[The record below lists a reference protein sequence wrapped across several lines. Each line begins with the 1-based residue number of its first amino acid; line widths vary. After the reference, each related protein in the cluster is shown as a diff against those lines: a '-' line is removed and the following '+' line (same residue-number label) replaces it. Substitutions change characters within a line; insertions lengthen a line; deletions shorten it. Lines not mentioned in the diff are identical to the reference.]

1 MKIEQKTLSN
11 NLNTLFIHSPGSAC
25 ASVQIWFRAGSALEN
40 PSNLGIAHFLEHMF
54 FKGTALRPGA
64 QIARDVESYGGEV
77 NAFTSFDYTCY
88 YINTPNHK
96 LDKTVNILLDMVTN
110 PLFEQKELLPEREV
124 VFEEYR
130 RSLDN
135 PSQYNFFQIQK
146 NCFTKGYKYPIL
158 GNEKTIKSFTREQ
171 LLEFRK
177 NNYNSSNALLVVSG
191 DIHSQEKLTS
201 SIEKFRLPDGKETT
215 FPSFQL
221 RPTPS
226 VHVHKKD
233 VNQITV
239 TMNIQSP
246 SYNADNGPSED
257 LALNCLSHG
266 EISPL
271 YKRLVSQ
278 GHLVTNVSAST
289 MFFNKGGSHFIR
301 LSMPEE
307 NFSKAL
313 AEFIKALKDSLT
325 KGFEE
330 DEILRIKNQYI
341 ASKVYEKESIESYA
355 FSLGHGFAQ
364 SGDIHCEEEFIA
376 KIKDTS
382 RISVSKSLI
391 EIFDKP
397 AHINAQIPRKADNA
411 KIQRELENFQ
421 AKLSSVTKSIKTK
434 ESKRKIQVSQFDPE
448 VKVVEVKKGV
458 KFIYRKNKMSPT
470 FVLHSYLKGGLAHE
484 NENNNGVYHFASKLL
499 TYGYGKLQF
508 EQLKNDLEKKSA
520 YLHGFSGKNAYGINL
535 HGLSE
540 HFDHLVKHF
549 AGSLLKPAFPNHQLK
564 IEKELVRRQL
574 LIQKEDPV
582 RICFTKLNE
591 AVFNKHPYAM
601 DMVGNEKSL
610 KKIKKKTLSDLHSER
625 LSKSSIVITYCGSDE
640 MEDVLDKLQ
649 PLFDGLAPRAEKAE
663 KKSQIDPQYGR
674 DIQVDFDR
682 EQTHIFIGRPSFKV
696 GTTEDLYLKMLTSY
710 LSGQSSELFVDV
722 RDRKGLCYAVQPLHH
737 TALEAGY
744 WGIYIGA
751 GHEKS
756 EAAIE
761 AIQNILKKL
770 REKGLSKKE
779 FNRIKNMIDGQNLL
793 NIQTNDDYANFY
805 SIPILHKLGLDYQ
818 HVSFEKIRN
827 FTQQDFNRFLT
838 RFLKA
843 DWNIIQV
850 GKKPEP
856 KKLR

>member
-11 NLNTLFIHSPGSAC
+11 NLNTLFIHQPGSAC

-54 FKGTALRPGA
+54 FKGTPTRPGA
-64 QIARDVESYGGEV
+64 QIARDVESFGGEV

-135 PSQYNFFQIQK
+135 SGQFNFFQVQK

-158 GNEKTIKSFTREQ
+158 GTEKTIKNFTREQ
-171 LLEFRK
+171 LLEFRA
-177 NNYNSSNALLVVSG
+177 NNYNSSNALLIVSG
-191 DIHSQEKLTS
+191 DIQNQEKLTS
-201 SIEKFRLPDGKETT
+201 AIEKFRLPDGQETK
-215 FPSFQL
+215 FPAFKL
-221 RPTPS
+221 RS
-226 VHVHKKD
+226 DAQANVHKKD
-233 VNQITV
+233 VNQVTV
-239 TMNIQSP
+239 TINIQAP
-246 SYNADNGPSED
+246 SYNVDEGPSED
-257 LALNCLSHG
+257 LAMNCLAHG

-278 GHLVTNVSAST
+278 TNLATSVSGST
-289 MFFNKGGSHFIR
+289 MFFNKGGAHFLRIA
-301 LSMPEE
+301 MPEE
-307 NFSKAL
+307 NLKSAL
-313 AEFIKALKDSLT
+313 NEFLKTLKDALN
-325 KGFEE
+325 KGFDE
-330 DEILRIKNQYI
+330 DEVLRIKNQYV

-364 SGDIHCEEEFIA
+364 SGDIHCEEEFIN
-376 KIKDTS
+376 KIKETS
-382 RISVSKSLI
+382 RISVSSSLA
-391 EIFDKP
+391 EIFAKP
-397 AHINAQIPRKADNA
+397 AHINAQIPRGAD
-411 KIQRELENFQ
+411 Q
-421 AKLSSVTKSIKTK
+421 AKVKKELDLFQTKLAGITKNIKTK
-434 ESKRKIQVSQFDPE
+434 SAKRNLQVSHFDPE
-448 VKVVEVKKGV
+448 VKVVEIKKGL

-484 NENNNGVYHFASKLL
+484 NENNNGIYHFASKLL
-499 TYGYGKLQF
+499 TYGYGKLSF
-508 EQLKNDLEKKSA
+508 EELKNDLEKKSA
-520 YLHGFSGKNAYGINL
+520 YMHGFSGKNAYGINL

-540 HFDHLVKHF
+540 HFDSLVTHF
-549 AGSLLKPAFPNHQLK
+549 TGSFTKPAFPNHYLK
-564 IEKELVRRQL
+564 NEQELVKRQI

-582 RICFTKLNE
+582 KICFTKLNE

-601 DMVGNEKSL
+601 DLVGNEQSL
-610 KKIKKKTLSDLHSER
+610 KKIKRKSLIDLHKER
-625 LSKSSIVITYCGSDE
+625 LNNSPLVITYCGSDE
-640 MEDVLDKLQ
+640 IENVLEKLA
-649 PLFDGLAPRAEKAE
+649 PLFDQLAPRTEKAGSKNKIE
-663 KKSQIDPQYGR
+663 PLYGQ
-674 DIQVDFDR
+674 DIKVDFDR

-761 AIQNILKKL
+761 AIQNILSKL

-805 SIPILHKLGLDYQ
+805 SVPVLHKLGLDYQ
-818 HVSFEKIRN
+818 HISFEKIRN
-827 FTQQDFNRFLT
+827 FKHEDFNRFLT
-838 RFLKA
+838 KFLKT
-843 DWNIIQV
+843 DWNVIQV
-850 GKKPEP
+850 GKA
-856 KKLR
+856 